1 MHKNILPIAL
11 ALFAILFINMSPC
24 QASSKKL
31 IGTWIPTEYSF
42 VGEAK
47 PQSFL
52 DSTSLKINAD
62 GSGIYTTNGKPKKGN
77 WTVKADILI
86 FTFSLAGQ
94 KIEVEYTV
102 ADNKLIISNYATKAV
117 FVRKK

>member
-1 MHKNILPIAL
+1 MKKNILPFTL
-11 ALFAILFINMSPC
+11 ALFAMLFINLSPC
-24 QASSKKL
+24 QASNKKL
-31 IGTWIPTEYSF
+31 IGTWIPVEYSF

-62 GSGIYTTNGKPKKGN
+62 GSGISTTNGKPKKGN
-77 WTVKADILI
+77 WTVKADILT
-86 FTFSLAGQ
+86 FTFSLGSQ
-94 KIEVEYTV
+94 KIEVEYTLV
-102 ADNKLIISNYATKAV
+102 DDKLIISNYATKAV